1 MDGTARDVT
10 NRYLDELF
18 GKSDKNSAPK
28 AKRQPRQPAAKVRCL
43 SMRLKMC
50 TTRARG
56 YRPEEYRW
64 GQGVQ
69 KSLIIT
75 SKAPGLIFRLH

>member
-18 GKSDKNSAPK
+18 GKADKTARQK

-50 TTRARG
+50 TTRPG

-64 GQGVQ
+64 GQGGQ

-75 SKAPGLIFRLH
+75 SKAPG